1 MSTLASFL
9 AAAPADAAV
18 EISPEAVSIAAL
30 TARGQESLVQGYAVE
45 PLPPGAVVASLTAQN
60 VIDQKAVVERL
71 RAAVARLSVRP
82 KRVALL
88 MPDTAGRVSLVR
100 FEKIPSRPDDLEQLV
115 RWQVK
120 KSAPFPVEDAVLTYM
135 PAGPATDGGA
145 EFLVLVARRDI
156 VRGYESVCEA
166 LDMHAGLVD
175 LATLGVV
182 NLCLA
187 SAPTGDGDWLLVHVR
202 PEYTSVA
209 IVRRGTVIFFR
220 SLSAEDSDTLVDV
233 VHQTTMYYQDRL
245 GGTGFS
251 RVLLTGVGRTAG
263 TIDEVRK
270 SLESRLGVSVHR
282 IDASRTATF
291 ADRIG
296 AAPDLLAWLAPLVGT
311 WMRMRL
317 EAATA

>member
-9 AAAPADAAV
+9 AAAPADAVV

-30 TARGQESLVQGYAVE
+30 AARGQESLVQGYAVE

-60 VIDQKAVVERL
+60 IVDQKAVVERL
-71 RAAVARLSVRP
+71 RAAVARLPLRP

-100 FEKIPSRPDDLEQLV
+100 FEQVPSRPDDLEQLV

-120 KSAPFPVEDAVLTYM
+120 KSAPFPVEDAAVTYM
-135 PAGPATDGGA
+135 PAGPAAEGGT
-145 EFLVLVARRDI
+145 EFLVLVARRDV

-175 LATLGVV
+175 FATLGVV

-187 SAPTGDGDWLLVHVR
+187 SAPAGDGDWLLVHVR

-209 IVRRGTVIFFR
+209 IVRGGAVIFFR
-220 SLSAEDSDTLVDV
+220 SLSGEDGDTLVDV

-263 TIDEVRK
+263 TIDEVRR
-270 SLESRLGVSVHR
+270 SLESRLGVAVQR

>member
-1 MSTLASFL
+1 MSALSSLLT
-9 AAAPADAAV
+9 AAPADAVV

-60 VIDQKAVVERL
+60 IVDQKAVVDRL
-71 RAAVARLSVRP
+71 RTAVARLSSRP

-88 MPDTAGRVSLVR
+88 MPDTAGRISLVR
-100 FEKIPSRPDDLEQLV
+100 FEQVPSRADDLEQLV

-120 KSAPFPVEDAVLTYM
+120 KSAPFPVEDALVTYM
-135 PAGPATDGGA
+135 PAGPAAEGGT
-145 EFLVLVARRDI
+145 EFLVLAARRDV

-166 LDMHAGLVD
+166 VDMHAGLVD

-187 SAPTGDGDWLLVHVR
+187 GASGAEGDWLLVHVR
-202 PEYTSVA
+202 PDYTSVA
-209 IVRRGTVIFFR
+209 IVRRGAVIFFR
-220 SLSAEDSDTLVDV
+220 SLSADDGDTLVDV

-245 GGTGFS
+245 GGTGFA

-263 TIDEVRK
+263 SVDEVRR
-270 SLESRLGVSVHR
+270 SLESRLGVAVQR
-282 IDASRTATF
+282 VDAARTATF
-291 ADRIG
+291 VDRIN

>member
-1 MSTLASFL
+1 VT
-9 AAAPADAAV
+9 
-18 EISPEAVSIAAL
+18 
-30 TARGQESLVQGYAVE
+30 
-45 PLPPGAVVASLTAQN
+45 ASLTAQN
-60 VIDQKAVVERL
+60 ISDPKAVIERL
-71 RAAVARLSVRP
+71 RTAVGRLSTRP

-88 MPDTAGRVSLVR
+88 MPDTAGRISLVR
-100 FEKIPSRPDDLEQLV
+100 FEQVPARADDLDQLV

-120 KSAPFPVEDAVLTYM
+120 KAAPFPIDEALITYM
-135 PAGPATDGGA
+135 PAGPAPDGGM
-145 EFLVLVARRDI
+145 EFLVVAARRDV

-187 SAPTGDGDWLLVHVR
+187 GTSSGDGDWLLVHVR

-209 IVRRGTVIFFR
+209 IVRRGAVIFFR
-220 SLSAEDSDTLVDV
+220 SLSADDGDTLVDV

-245 GGTGFS
+245 GGTGFA

-263 TIDEVRK
+263 AVDEVRK
-270 SLESRLGVSVHR
+270 SLESRLGVAVQR
-282 IDASRTATF
+282 VDASRAATF
-291 ADRIG
+291 ADRIT

>member
-1 MSTLASFL
+1 
-9 AAAPADAAV
+9 
-18 EISPEAVSIAAL
+18 
-30 TARGQESLVQGYAVE
+30 
-45 PLPPGAVVASLTAQN
+45 
-60 VIDQKAVVERL
+60 
-71 RAAVARLSVRP
+71 
-82 KRVALL
+82 
-88 MPDTAGRVSLVR
+88 MPDTAGRISLVR
-100 FEKIPSRPDDLEQLV
+100 FEQVPARADDLDQLV

-120 KSAPFPVEDAVLTYM
+120 KAAPFPVDEALITYM
-135 PAGPATDGGA
+135 PAGPAPDGGM
-145 EFLVLVARRDI
+145 EFLVVAARRDV

-187 SAPTGDGDWLLVHVR
+187 GTSSGDGDWLLVHVR

-209 IVRRGTVIFFR
+209 IVRRGAVIFFR
-220 SLSAEDSDTLVDV
+220 SLSADDGDTLVDV

-245 GGTGFS
+245 GGTGFA

-263 TIDEVRK
+263 AVDEVRK
-270 SLESRLGVSVHR
+270 SLESRLGVAVQR
-282 IDASRTATF
+282 VDASRAATF
-291 ADRIG
+291 ADRIT